1 MGMYKSDVKP
11 VVCASNISTAVLF
24 TGPTRLR
31 GIIAQSTGSSGT
43 AVINGLADATTV
55 STSTNTQVYIPISV
69 GAGGTETLNLPEDGI
84 LYAQRNGTG
93 IVDGIGVVSNTSAL
107 TITLLIDK

>member
-11 VVCASNISTAVLF
+11 VVIASNVSTAVLF

-31 GIIAQSTGSSGT
+31 GFIAQSTGSSGT
-43 AVINGLADATTV
+43 AVINGLANTTTV

-69 GAGGTETLNLPEDGI
+69 GAGGVETLNLPEDGV
-84 LYAQRNGTG
+84 LYAERGGVG
-93 IVDGIGVVSNTSAL
+93 IVDGIGIVSNTSAL

>member
-11 VVCASNISTAVLF
+11 VVCASNVSTAVLF

-43 AVINGLADATTV
+43 AVINGLANSTTV

>member
-43 AVINGLADATTV
+43 AVINGLANTTTV

-84 LYAQRNGTG
+84 LYAERNGTG